1 MRYKP
6 ALLIILLA
14 SVSLTVFGFWI
25 DSDPRPPHFST
36 TVFEFFMMTGLVF
49 TFLFVVFLILAFFI
63 RTIRRL

>member
-6 ALLIILLA
+6 ALLIILAA
-14 SVSLTVFGFWI
+14 SICLTVLGFWV
-25 DSDPRPPHFST
+25 DSDPRPLHFST

-49 TFLFVVFLILAFFI
+49 TFLFVVFMILAFVF

>member
-6 ALLIILLA
+6 ALLILLLA